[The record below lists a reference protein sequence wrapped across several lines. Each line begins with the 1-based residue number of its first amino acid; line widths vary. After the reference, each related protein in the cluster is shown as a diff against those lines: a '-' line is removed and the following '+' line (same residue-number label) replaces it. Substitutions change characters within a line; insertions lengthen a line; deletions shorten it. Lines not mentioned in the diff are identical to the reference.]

1 MIATVAFAVTGVLA
15 VAGRGVDIFGSM
27 VLGVATAVGGGT
39 IRDVILGVPVFWSLD
54 VRYLWVALGASI
66 AAHVLRSRFSRRGVY
81 QTMLYLDGFGA
92 ALFGIQSVSKTW
104 NLDFGLPLAPVVL
117 GVVTAIGGGL
127 IRDVLAG
134 RPTLLMSRELYAVP
148 VMLGCIVFVATLY
161 WLPDQRLAS
170 ALICIIAVFA
180 LRSAAI
186 FWHLQMPKRLVTRP
200 DEPDS
205 NG

>member
-1 MIATVAFAVTGVLA
+1 M
-15 VAGRGVDIFGSM
+15 
-27 VLGVATAVGGGT
+27 
-39 IRDVILGVPVFWSLD
+39 
-54 VRYLWVALGASI
+54 
-66 AAHVLRSRFSRRGVY
+66 
-81 QTMLYLDGFGA
+81 
-92 ALFGIQSVSKTW
+92 SKTW

-148 VMLGCIVFVATLY
+148 VMLGCIVFVAALY
-161 WLPDQRLAS
+161 WLPSQRLAS
-170 ALICIIAVFA
+170 AVICIIAIFV